1 MREVLQ
7 MSVPARAQIEA
18 MVSEKL
24 ASDPTFRS
32 QLLADPRAVL
42 SDLLGVEIP
51 ESVVIEVHE
60 ESLAHFHLVIP
71 NDDAV
76 RDISDSELE
85 LVAGGLQADLSPVRE
100 VTLPDG
106 TVHRVSW

>member
-1 MREVLQ
+1 
-7 MSVPARAQIEA
+7 MSVPSRAEIEA
-18 MVSEKL
+18 MVREQL
-24 ASDPTFRS
+24 AGNPAFRS
-32 QLLADPRAVL
+32 RLLADPRAAL
-42 SDLLGVEIP
+42 SDLLGVAIP

-71 NDDAV
+71 NDEAV
-76 RDISDSELE
+76 RDISDDELE
-85 LVAGGLQADLSPVRE
+85 LVAGGLQSDVNPVRE